1 MRPFTAR
8 VAIAA
13 LVLVGLAEVPLPMV
27 PVALLE
33 VELLE
38 VPVEEVE
45 KDDDDETTA
54 AAADTDVDEIEDELK
69 SDVLEAA
76 EVPAPLGAGL
86 ASAGLVSAPVPQ
98 GMAWPPG

>member
-13 LVLVGLAEVPLPMV
+13 LVLAGLAEVLLPMV
-27 PVALLE
+27 PVGLLE

-38 VPVEEVE
+38 VPVEEE
-45 KDDDDETTA
+45 DDEDDDVTTA
-54 AAADTDVDEIEDELK
+54 AAADTDDDEIEDVPE

-76 EVPAPLGAGL
+76 EVPAPPGAGL

-98 GMAWPPG
+98 GMA